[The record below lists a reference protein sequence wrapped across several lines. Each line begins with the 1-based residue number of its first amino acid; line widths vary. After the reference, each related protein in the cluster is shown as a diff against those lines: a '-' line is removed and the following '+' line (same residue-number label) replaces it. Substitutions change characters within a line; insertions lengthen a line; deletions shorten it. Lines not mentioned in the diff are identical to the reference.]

1 MGKQPTC
8 TVRQRPGWPT
18 CAILVLVLSVACAGA
33 VLALPDA
40 APAAPYDVSEF
51 SVCTMAGFQRGVA
64 ISGNTVAWADGRT
77 STTRVFSYDLAT
89 HTETLRATPGYD
101 WPYVDVSGAEIVWN
115 DGRTSATT
123 SLDIF
128 GLSLSNSMESPLCT
142 APDAQLVPSIS
153 GTRVVWE
160 DWRNGGQ
167 HNGDIYGYDL
177 VSGLESVVCNEA
189 HDQEAPSISG
199 TKVVWMDYRNF
210 VEGTHQHADI
220 YGRDLSTN
228 AEFVVCDTNTGSPSF
243 PRISGT
249 TVVWQSQAGNS
260 DIYGCDLTTNTI
272 FPICVRAGE
281 QQHPAIDGSIVVWV
295 DDRNGN
301 WDIYGY
307 DLLTR
312 TEFPICTD
320 PGWQTG
326 PDVDGSTVVWED
338 MRLGNFDIY
347 GASLTLPDPVPTISI
362 TAPTAA
368 NSWPSGS
375 TQTVSWTVSPAVSGG
390 EFRVSLVSQATST
403 WYVNKSVPAA
413 AAQVPYSTQ
422 VIAAVPAGSYKAAV
436 YWKPTGSATWLA
448 TKKSAAFTVTPINV
462 TVPAA
467 GAVWPTQATCTVSW
481 NVNPAMAAGEFQVS
495 LINQTSGTWYVN
507 RLVAATAGKVSYSA
521 AVNTLVP
528 PGSYKAAVYWRA
540 TVGTGLWTATQK
552 SAAFTIATLAVS
564 DPTASSSWPRLTT
577 QTVAWSV
584 TPGLASGEFRV
595 SLVSAANVWYVNK
608 VVPVVPGQVPYS
620 TGLLVN
626 VPAGAYRAAVYWRPA
641 GSATWVLTKKTAA
654 FTVTP

>member
-1 MGKQPTC
+1 LLCVVLPVLLALAALAGAATAAATPMTTTGPVPPPGVKAPMGSMVAESGEVMVPNVPAYLWRHGCAPTSVGMVLGYYDRVYSQLIPGDASTQTEAVNQVIASQQTATITTPQHYEDYALPMDANTGTTLWDKSELPAGDEHTSNC
-8 TVRQRPGWPT
+8 VADFMYTSRSAVSLRYGWSWNSMVGPAFVGAVEMTTPDATPSTTDYTWDAGSLTWAVVKDEIDAGRPMVFFVDSTGDGQCDHAVAMIGYRETSGYPEYACWDTWFTTVR
-18 CAILVLVLSVACAGA
+18 
-33 VLALPDA
+33 
-40 APAAPYDVSEF
+40 
-51 SVCTMAGFQRGVA
+51 
-64 ISGNTVAWADGRT
+64 WARFREMT
-77 STTRVFSYDLAT
+77 
-89 HTETLRATPGYD
+89 
-101 WPYVDVSGAEIVWN
+101 
-115 DGRTSATT
+115 
-123 SLDIF
+123 
-128 GLSLSNSMESPLCT
+128 
-142 APDAQLVPSIS
+142 
-153 GTRVVWE
+153 
-160 DWRNGGQ
+160 
-167 HNGDIYGYDL
+167 
-177 VSGLESVVCNEA
+177 SVVDPA
-189 HDQEAPSISG
+189 YSWGVWGGTALHVAPPV
-199 TKVVWMDYRNF
+199 TP
-210 VEGTHQHADI
+210 
-220 YGRDLSTN
+220 
-228 AEFVVCDTNTGSPSF
+228 SPIAVS
-243 PRISGT
+243 
-249 TVVWQSQAGNS
+249 
-260 DIYGCDLTTNTI
+260 
-272 FPICVRAGE
+272 
-281 QQHPAIDGSIVVWV
+281 
-295 DDRNGN
+295 
-301 WDIYGY
+301 
-307 DLLTR
+307 
-312 TEFPICTD
+312 
-320 PGWQTG
+320 
-326 PDVDGSTVVWED
+326 
-338 MRLGNFDIY
+338 
-347 GASLTLPDPVPTISI
+347 
-362 TAPTAA
+362 APLAA

-375 TQTVSWTVSPAVSGG
+375 TQTVSWTLGAATSGG
-390 EFRVSLVSQATST
+390 EFRVSLVSAGGT
-403 WYVNKSVPAA
+403 WYVNK
-413 AAQVPYSTQ
+413 QVLPVAGQTVYSTQ
-422 VIAAVPAGSYKAAV
+422 ITAAVPAGSYRAAV
-436 YWKPTGSATWLA
+436 YWRPSASDPWAA
-448 TKKSAAFTVTPINV
+448 TTKSAAFTVTPINV